1 MDYKERWEQ
10 LIHTLTE
17 RFSQGE
23 ELDVSGVLFLIG
35 VQEKGD
41 INQKFKKDQK
51 IDLLHIALCRV
62 LEPYGFYKYE
72 GIDEEG
78 WPHYSLVEKL
88 PDLKSGEQSILI
100 NKRYYNTLK
109 KVDTST
115 KKSLTTA
122 NTCVVGLNNDDF
134 FNINAC
140 L

>member
-100 NKRYYNTLK
+100 KQAILQYFEESGYF
-109 KVDTST
+109 D
-115 KKSLTTA
+115 
-122 NTCVVGLNNDDF
+122 
-134 FNINAC
+134 
-140 L
+140 